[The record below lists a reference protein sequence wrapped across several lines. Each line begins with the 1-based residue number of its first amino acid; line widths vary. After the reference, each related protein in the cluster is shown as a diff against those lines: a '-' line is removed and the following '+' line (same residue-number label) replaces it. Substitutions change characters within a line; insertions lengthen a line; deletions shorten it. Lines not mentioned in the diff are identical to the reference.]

1 MTQNVLN
8 TLNNFQEM
16 LGQGKKSASFLVDPK
31 EISSMDK
38 MASSKDFSKIFDK
51 QVETGFKSSK
61 QEENT
66 KVVSKDVVSKER
78 VIVSVDNLKCKN
90 VSADTSVASK
100 TNTEANADLGKS
112 VKVENVES
120 IEAESESLDNI
131 SANILNWG
139 TSEKWAS
146 FKEILAKATGEAN
159 VETSLDLTL
168 ARDINEIITQLK
180 DAIDETIDTTEDVV
194 EKTDVVEETTE
205 QELDEEFPFPVIPN
219 ADIATEDKLPLNVEK
234 ISELDLQTN
243 KVITFEQVMMFVNK
257 FADKK
262 GSVDIELAQE
272 KNTEVLD
279 SVEVVASDVEAAEVV
294 NNLLANEQSRDEAV
308 KTLQDIEDQ
317 LLEDDIL
324 KDLNV
329 ESIKADVDTSSEGF
343 LMDSQTPE
351 EQGVKAML
359 TQEFEAFDLPVEK
372 GNVSVQNVQ
381 QVAQTV
387 QAKTVDVNPSKILD
401 QVAKQLEG
409 LQNSSKVNIVLNP
422 ESLGRV
428 TVQLVKT
435 GEGLSAQFT
444 VASQEVR
451 DMLMKGLDGLKESLI
466 SQGVG
471 IEQVSVKIADS
482 QKSEYSSDWT
492 EQEGSRGG
500 NKEQRQQNQEKEKGS
515 FEKMMAQAFVEE
527 ENGNV

>member
-1 MTQNVLN
+1 M
-8 TLNNFQEM
+8 
-16 LGQGKKSASFLVDPK
+16 
-31 EISSMDK
+31 
-38 MASSKDFSKIFDK
+38 
-51 QVETGFKSSK
+51 
-61 QEENT
+61 
-66 KVVSKDVVSKER
+66 
-78 VIVSVDNLKCKN
+78 
-90 VSADTSVASK
+90 
-100 TNTEANADLGKS
+100 
-112 VKVENVES
+112 
-120 IEAESESLDNI
+120 
-131 SANILNWG
+131 
-139 TSEKWAS
+139 
-146 FKEILAKATGEAN
+146 
-159 VETSLDLTL
+159 ETSLDLTL